1 MFRVHQPAHSYFKKQ
16 LRTYGS
22 AELLMALEP
31 HLLLKAAFLH
41 YLPGG
46 ENNVGRQHNW
56 GPVDEEGNPIGLSS
70 DLHTPDHPPWSH
82 NPDTG
87 KLIYDPTTKRA
98 WGHHPIDYVHHDL
111 QRKLNIGP
119 EASKE
124 IINQAIDRFRNNSG
138 KDLPGFDDPR
148 WRKVFFWDGGH
159 TDETVPS
166 RNRPVFAQSA
176 NGMPEGIQPLIT
188 YSLNEGNVNHDLADQ
203 GRWLDGGLV
212 HFHHELGEV
221 LQQKL
226 LESGMSPEAIQGYV
240 DQAYVRD
247 GTLKPHHLTQGGPNG
262 QHLVGSWGKNDMI
275 ESEKS
280 GSVPHHFM
288 LESVKDSLSQQRSHD
303 DVHAHQ
309 LTSVL
314 PDGFFHAPTGGL
326 GGRGKTKDKMS
337 MSEDGLKLAKDMQD
351 MGIDISPYAQKDE
364 NGNITYPRLDT
375 IANTKAMK
383 MLTKRTHNIFG
394 TAGKDKQSG
403 GAVKSALKS
412 TFASILPE
420 GTILEDL
427 RDNQRFRNIA
437 SHAKGAPAAH
447 GSFADT
453 ANKRAAEIVQIKNF
467 AIHQLMQSKGMSED
481 EARKEIVNR
490 FRTHEYQA
498 NRHAPQE
505 GLREETEK
513 IVQAMMGH
521 TGHEAYQ
528 MGPLATHRVSSGL
541 PDGLGQHT
549 EMPEGWAKR
558 RVSAEH
564 LPIQPVMPPTQR
576 VVQQPMAAAPTGLP
590 FGVGAPSDVSD
601 LYQQQS
607 PLFQTSDDI
616 IMHGLDDIR
625 KKMGYFDGFLRGF

>member
-87 KLIYDPTTKRA
+87 KLIYDPATKRA

-148 WRKVFFWDGGH
+148 WRKVFFWDGKH

-166 RNRPVFAQSA
+166 RDRPVFAQSA
-176 NGMPEGIQPLIT
+176 NGMPEGMQPLIT

-203 GRWLDGGLV
+203 GQWLDGGLI

-275 ESEKS
+275 ESAKS

-288 LESVKDSLSQQRSHD
+288 LDNVKDSLSQQRSHD

-309 LTSVL
+309 LVSVL

-326 GGRGKTKDKMS
+326 GGRGKTKDT
-337 MSEDGLKLAKDMQD
+337 MSEDGLKLAQNMQD

-394 TAGKDKQSG
+394 TAGEGKQSG

-420 GTILEDL
+420 GTVLENL
-427 RDNQRFRNIA
+427 RDNQEFRNIA
-437 SHAKGAPAAH
+437 SHAVGAPAAH

-467 AIHQLMQSKGMSED
+467 AIQQLMQSKGMSED
-481 EARKEIVNR
+481 DARKEVVNR

-576 VVQQPMAAAPTGLP
+576 VVQQPMTAAPTGLP
-590 FGVGAPSDVSD
+590 FGVGAPRDVSD